1 MQDQGRIIVRI
12 EFIAPDPKALKR
24 VQSYVMH
31 NVTRAVQRVVGDLS
45 IGFYDWT
52 GRRMVSVLTGS
63 SMQEPPETIPVE
75 NEQPPTKE
83 N

>member
-1 MQDQGRIIVRI
+1 MEGRSRIIVRI
-12 EFIAPDPKALKR
+12 EFYAPDPKALKR
-24 VQSYVMH
+24 VQSYVTH

-52 GRRMVSVLTGS
+52 GHRMVSVITGT

-75 NEQPPTKE
+75 NDLPPTKE